1 MAVRKGSKVSWKWG
15 RSKAE
20 GKVTA
25 VHKDKVTRTIKG
37 TKVTRNASKDEPA
50 YDITQEDGGK
60 VLKSDSEVEKA

>member
-15 RSKAE
+15 RSTAE

-25 VHKDKVTRTIKG
+25 VHRDTVTRTSKG

-50 YDITQEDGGK
+50 YEIEQEDGTT
-60 VLKSDSEVEKA
+60 VLKSASEVDTA